1 MDETD
6 SSVSGKAK
14 EYLVRKLGE
23 LQKKVTKLKRKRKI
37 VKILYYLSVSLSVI
51 LSTLLSALAGLSML
65 PVYIIPV
72 LSITSGILTAL
83 SAKFN
88 FQNKKIEITKMIDKI
103 QQIQGKLDYVV
114 SCNGDF
120 TEAEFKQIIS
130 EISIL

>member
-6 SSVSGKAK
+6 FTISDKAK
-14 EYLVRKLGE
+14 TFLTRKLLE
-23 LQKKVTKLKRKRKI
+23 SKKKIKKLKQKRKMI
-37 VKILYYLSVSLSVI
+37 KALYYSSITLSVT
-51 LSTLLSALAGLSML
+51 LSTLLSALAGFSML

-88 FQNKKIEITKMIDKI
+88 FEGKKIELNKTIEKLNKLQT
-103 QQIQGKLDYVV
+103 KLDYVV

-120 TEAEFKQIIS
+120 KDEDFNQLMTEF
-130 EISIL
+130 